1 MESLRQEISA
11 AAKGNMQAF
20 NRLYEYSYSTVEKEC
35 LRVLHNSID
44 AEDAVQESYLRIY
57 KRLGSLK
64 DPDKFLSW
72 CRTIAHNEAVSY
84 IRGRKADKDDLK
96 PPVSDEQYSGMDSVD
111 DESQVVNPEDQAEQ
125 QMVHDLL
132 QQALDDIPPQRA
144 MCLAQ
149 HQQGYNYQE
158 IASQLS
164 IPLGTVKSNI
174 FYAKQ
179 AMREAIQKVE
189 KQENVQIFGF
199 TLVPVGGKVQI
210 KMEPPKGSG
219 FIQADV
225 WDSVAQNISTTS
237 AARGSMWK
245 KIAAIAAAVLIIAGG
260 IIFAVNRAGKAN
272 LEKRPETS
280 SISQGE
286 RQESGTAVSQRA
298 ALARRANA
306 ASGGN
311 TGRSALRTVQNGAG
325 APAATAA
332 RPSRVEQPVTAAPTT
347 AEVYTNEGR
356 NFRNAF

>member
-1 MESLRQEISA
+1 MELLRQEIAA
-11 AAKGNMQAF
+11 AAKGDVEAF
-20 NRLYEYSYSTVEKEC
+20 NRLYEYSYTAVEKEC

-44 AEDAVQESYLRIY
+44 AEDAIQESYIRIY

-84 IRGRKADKDDLK
+84 IRSRKADKDDLK

-132 QQALDDIPPQRA
+132 QKALDEIPPQRA
-144 MCLAQ
+144 MCLAL

-179 AMREAIQKVE
+179 AMREAIRKVE
-189 KQENVQIFGF
+189 KRDKVQIFGF
-199 TLVPVGGKVQI
+199 TLVPVGGTVRI
-210 KMEPPKGSG
+210 KMEPPKGTG

-225 WDSVAQNISTTS
+225 WDSVAQDISTTS
-237 AARGSMWK
+237 GVHGSMWK
-245 KIAAIAAAVLIIAGG
+245 KIVAIAAAVLVIAGG
-260 IIFAVNRAGKAN
+260 IIFAVNRAGKTN
-272 LEKRPETS
+272 LEKRSEMS
-280 SISQGE
+280 SVSQGV
-286 RQESGTAVSQRA
+286 RRSNTAAVQR
-298 ALARRANA
+298 LAPSRRANTPA
-306 ASGGN
+306 GG
-311 TGRSALRTVQNGAG
+311 SAGRTVQQAVENGAG
-325 APAATAA
+325 VPAATAV
-332 RPSRVEQPVTAAPTT
+332 RRSGIEQSVTATPTT

>member
-11 AAKGNMQAF
+11 AAKGDMEAF

-84 IRGRKADKDDLK
+84 IRSRKADKDDLK
-96 PPVSDEQYSGMDSVD
+96 PPASDEQYSGMDAVD
-111 DESQVVNPEDQAEQ
+111 DESQVVNPEERAEQ

-132 QQALDDIPPQRA
+132 QKALDEIPPQRA
-144 MCLAQ
+144 MCLAL

-199 TLVPVGGKVQI
+199 TLMPVGGTVQI
-210 KMEPPKGSG
+210 KMEPPKGTG

-225 WDSVAQNISTTS
+225 WDSVAQNISTAP

-245 KIAAIAAAVLIIAGG
+245 KIVAIAAAVLIIAGG
-260 IIFAVNRAGKAN
+260 IIFAVNRAGRAN
-272 LEKRPETS
+272 LKKRPETS
-280 SISQGE
+280 SVSQGV
-286 RQESGTAVSQRA
+286 RQSNTTAAQM
-298 ALARRANA
+298 LAPSRRAGA
-306 ASGGN
+306 AAGEN
-311 TGRSALRTVQNGAG
+311 TGWSAQREAP
-325 APAATAA
+325 PAATA

-356 NFRNAF
+356 NFRNVF